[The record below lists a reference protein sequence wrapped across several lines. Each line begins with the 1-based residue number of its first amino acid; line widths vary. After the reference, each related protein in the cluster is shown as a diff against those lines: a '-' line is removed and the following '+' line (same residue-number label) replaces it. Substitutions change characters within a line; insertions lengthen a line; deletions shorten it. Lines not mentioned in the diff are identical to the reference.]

1 MFKKISNSLVSP
13 KECANYYKESF
24 GKTFLY
30 LLLLVLLMLIP
41 VVLSVSTS
49 QLISDSGE
57 NEIRNAFINEDIP
70 FIIVNGELKN
80 INDDNTFVYQ
90 NKNLTGITF
99 YITEN
104 EKNVTSVLDELSIV
118 LGKDKV
124 YVKVTTLAV
133 PIISYT
139 EYDYL
144 TNLDFSDQQLINS
157 FKFWDNI
164 FYIMNNEYNKARPM
178 FVVFSTI
185 IYFFYWLAW
194 LCIFACVLAIFGKMK
209 YGKMIKFSGLFKL
222 SIYNLTPFV
231 FCSLFANIF
240 GMQLLL
246 YLGYLLSAIYSFI
259 SQTKTLENM
268 YNIRNEG
275 K

>member
-1 MFKKISNSLVSP
+1 MFKRLSNGLLSP
-13 KECANYYKESF
+13 KECANYYYENF
-24 GKTFLY
+24 GKTLLY
-30 LLLLVLLMLIP
+30 LLLLVILMLVP

-49 QLISDSGE
+49 QLITDSGE
-57 NEIRNAFINEDIP
+57 TEIRNSFINENIP
-70 FIIVNGELKN
+70 FTIEKGELKN
-80 INDDNTFVYQ
+80 SDGDNTFVYQ

-104 EKNVTSVLDELSIV
+104 VNNVTSEFDELSIV
-118 LGKDKV
+118 LAKDKV
-124 YVKVTTLAV
+124 YIKVSTLAI

-144 TNLDFSDQQLINS
+144 TNLDLSDQQLINS

-178 FVVFSTI
+178 FVILSTI

-194 LCIFACVLAIFGKMK
+194 LCVFAFVLAIFGKMK
-209 YGKMIKFSGLFKL
+209 YGNVIKFSGLFKL

-231 FCSLFANIF
+231 FCSLFASLF
-240 GMQLLL
+240 GMQLLI
-246 YLGYLLSAIYSFI
+246 YLGYLLSAIYSFVA
-259 SQTKTLENM
+259 QTKTLENM